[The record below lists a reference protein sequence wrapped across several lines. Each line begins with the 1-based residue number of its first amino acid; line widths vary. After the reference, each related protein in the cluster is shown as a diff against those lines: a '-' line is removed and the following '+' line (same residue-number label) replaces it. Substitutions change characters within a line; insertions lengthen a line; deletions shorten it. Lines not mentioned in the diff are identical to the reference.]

1 MTLPTSLWILG
12 KPYRVYVGRKD
23 LELARNGNRAEV
35 SNREMVIDIR
45 SDLTPEI
52 QQEALLHEVFHAL
65 EDILMSSDGL
75 REGQVHALSSGLF
88 AVLRDN
94 SWIPGKTLE
103 AVRIMDITGVD

>member
-23 LELARNGNRAEV
+23 LDLARNGNRAEV
-35 SNREMVIDIR
+35 SNREMEIDIR

-52 QQEALLHEVFHAL
+52 QQEALLHEVLHAL
-65 EDILMSSDGL
+65 EDILMAHDALKES
-75 REGQVHALSSGLF
+75 QVHALSSGLF

-94 SWIPGKTLE
+94 SWIPGKSLA
-103 AVRIMDITGVD
+103 AVRVQGD